1 MSQRSFFSPA
11 TRLLCGL
18 ALCLCLPLASA
29 QTLPVAVA
37 VSGNVATVRVDLP
50 TQPQFAE
57 VTLTF
62 DDASGLSAASLGVSA
77 QLVNVSDPA
86 LLARLPDGSVDRL
99 QAAFPLMLTI
109 EPPAQGGLSFRRT
122 VHVEVHT
129 HALSYVAG
137 SPLRL
142 FKAPIGGSFR
152 DITDEIAPGSIRARG
167 TTGGFSQ
174 FLVLADLRATSDV
187 VAAKF
192 ARLQSLV
199 AQVPLTER
207 GPLQMD
213 ADSAQA
219 AYAQGRYA
227 DALKAL
233 DQLRERVQDRAGL
246 AIADQWR
253 ATRDADNTA
262 GELLA
267 SANTLDFSIGYQ
279 RDYGH

>member
-1 MSQRSFFSPA
+1 MSHRSFLSPA
-11 TRLLCGL
+11 ARLLSGL
-18 ALCLCLPLASA
+18 ALCLCLPWAWA
-29 QTLPVAVA
+29 QDLPVTVSVA
-37 VSGNVATVRVDLP
+37 GNVATVRVDLP

-57 VTLTF
+57 VTLAF

-86 LLARLPDGSVDRL
+86 LLARLPGGSVEQL
-99 QAAFPLMLTI
+99 QGAFPLMLTI

-122 VHVEVHT
+122 VHVEIHT
-129 HALSYVAG
+129 HALSYEAG

-142 FKAPIGGSFR
+142 FKAPLGGSFR
-152 DITDEIAPGSIRARG
+152 DITDDIAPGSIRARG

-174 FLVLADLRATSDV
+174 FLMLADLRATSDV
-187 VAAKF
+187 VAGKF
-192 ARLQSLV
+192 ARLQSLL
-199 AQVPLTER
+199 AQVPLAER

-213 ADSAQA
+213 TDAARA

-227 DALKAL
+227 DALNAL

-246 AIADQWR
+246 AIADEWR
-253 ATRDADNTA
+253 ATRDLDNTA

-267 SANTLDFSIGYQ
+267 SANTLGFSIGYQ
-279 RDYGH
+279 RDYGR

>member
-122 VHVEVHT
+122 VHVEAHT

-227 DALKAL
+227 DALNAL

>member
-1 MSQRSFFSPA
+1 MSHRSIFSPLA
-11 TRLLCGL
+11 RLMCGL
-18 ALCLCLPLASA
+18 ALCLWLPWASA
-29 QTLPVAVA
+29 QDVPVTVTVA
-37 VSGNVATVRVDLP
+37 GNVATVQVGSPL
-50 TQPQFAE
+50 QQLAE
-57 VTLTF
+57 VTLAF

-77 QLVNVSDPA
+77 RLVDVSDPA
-86 LLARLPDGSVDRL
+86 LLARLPDGSAEQL
-99 QAAFPLMLTI
+99 QAAFPLMITI
-109 EPPAQGGLSFRRT
+109 EPPAAGGLSFRRT

-152 DITDEIAPGSIRARG
+152 DITDTIAPGSIRARG

-174 FLVLADLRATSDV
+174 FLVLADLRATSEV
-187 VAAKF
+187 VADKF
-192 ARLQSLV
+192 ARLQTLV

-207 GPLQMD
+207 APLQRNV
-213 ADSAQA
+213 DSARS

-227 DALKAL
+227 DALNAL
-233 DQLRERVQDRAGL
+233 DQLRARVQERAGL
-246 AIADQWR
+246 TIPAEWR
-253 ATRDADNTA
+253 ATGDGVNTA

-267 SANTLDFSIGYQ
+267 ATDTLGFSIGYQ

>member
-1 MSQRSFFSPA
+1 MSQHSFFSPA

-227 DALKAL
+227 DALNAL

-253 ATRDADNTA
+253 ATRDADNTG

>member
-1 MSQRSFFSPA
+1 MLHRSRFGLVP
-11 TRLLCGL
+11 RLLSGL
-18 ALCLCLPLASA
+18 ALLLCLPWASA
-29 QTLPVAVA
+29 QSLPVAVA
-37 VSGNVATVRVDLP
+37 VAGNVATVRVDLP
-50 TQPQFAE
+50 TQPQYAE

-86 LLARLPDGSVDRL
+86 LLARLPDGSANQL
-99 QAAFPLMLTI
+99 QGAFPLLLTI
-109 EPPAQGGLSFRRT
+109 EPPTQGGLSFRRT
-122 VHVEVHT
+122 VHVEIHT
-129 HALSYVAG
+129 HALAYVAG

-174 FLVLADLRATSDV
+174 FLVLADLRATSEV
-187 VAAKF
+187 VADKF
-192 ARLQSLV
+192 ARLQQLV
-199 AQVPLTER
+199 AQVPLAER
-207 GPLQMD
+207 GPLQLD
-213 ADSAQA
+213 ADNAQG

-227 DALKAL
+227 DALNAL
-233 DQLRERVQDRAGL
+233 DQLRERVQQRAGV
-246 AIADQWR
+246 AIPAEWR
-253 ATRDADNTA
+253 ATRDEDNTA

>member
-227 DALKAL
+227 DALNAL